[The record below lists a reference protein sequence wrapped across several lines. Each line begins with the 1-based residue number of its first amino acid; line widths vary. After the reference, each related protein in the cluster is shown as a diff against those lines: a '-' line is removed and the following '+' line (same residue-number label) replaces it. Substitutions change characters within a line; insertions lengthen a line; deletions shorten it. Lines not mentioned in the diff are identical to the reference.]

1 MSMFIKTTGEKM
13 KSIYLAFFA
22 TIIFVFVSTNTFA
35 QWSSNPAVNLAVC
48 DTIGEQALAKIGST
62 SDGGCYISWFDNR
75 SGSYAVYLQRLD
87 PLGNK
92 LWAPTGLLIS
102 NNPQSTSLV
111 DYDLL
116 VDVDDHA
123 VIAFTDTRNGGDLN
137 VFAYR
142 ISPNGDFV
150 WGNNGISLSGSS
162 DFQANPKLA
171 QTDDG
176 NIVVAWIIA
185 PTRYQVGLQKI
196 SLAGNKLW
204 GTNPIVLQS
213 ATEGY
218 SYPDIVPSD
227 SGGVVLFHTA
237 VTGTFPAQTVKL
249 RAKKISSTGTVSW
262 NTNIQDLGTI
272 AAFSVPKVYSDKSN
286 GGLIAW
292 HDDRDMNNLQSGFVQ
307 RVSSTGLI
315 YFPVNGAEVSLMAN
329 RHKFNPV
336 AAFDD
341 SANETY
347 VFWME
352 TEPNQNQNGISGQKL
367 SLNGTRQWTD
377 NAKIFKDLS
386 VPNTTSISYL
396 TSEIGNGKAYL
407 FYLEGSASGLN
418 DKVEGFAC
426 DANGNFLWLGNFV
439 ILSNPTSDKLQM
451 VSTVDVYKNCKL
463 AWGDNR
469 LDAQGIYGQD
479 INPNGELG
487 NSIVPVELVSFSAN
501 VSDNSVA
508 LNWIT
513 ATELNNSGFCIER
526 KQVLSPQSSAGNSDW
541 VEVGF
546 VNGHGTTSESQSYS
560 FNDQSVSSG
569 KYLYRL
575 KQIDF
580 DGTLSY
586 SNEVEVDLSLPISF
600 KLEQNYPNPF
610 NPSTTI
616 KYTIPNV
623 TLSASS
629 RAESRDEGSRVI
641 LKIYDVLGNEVAAL
655 INEDQP
661 VGNYEINFDANNLT
675 SGIYFYRL
683 QTGSFVETKKMIL
696 LK

>member
-1 MSMFIKTTGEKM
+1 MFLTCAM
-13 KSIYLAFFA
+13 FF
-22 TIIFVFVSTNTFA
+22 FLENTNAFA
-35 QWSSNPAVNLAVC
+35 QWSNNPAVNLTVC
-48 DTIGEQALAKIGST
+48 DTTGEQALAKIGST

-75 SGSYAVYLQRLD
+75 SGSYAVYMQRLD

-92 LWAPTGLLIS
+92 LWTPTGLLIS
-102 NNPQSTSLV
+102 NNPQSSSLV

-116 VDVDDHA
+116 VDADDNA
-123 VIAFTDTRNGGDLN
+123 IVSFTDTRNGGNLN

-142 ISPNGDFV
+142 ISPDGNFV
-150 WGNNGISLSGSS
+150 WGNNGISLSGST

-185 PTRYQVGLQKI
+185 ATRSQVGLQKL
-196 SLAGNKLW
+196 SLNGDKLW

-213 ATEGY
+213 STEGY
-218 SYPDIVPSD
+218 NYPDIVSSD
-227 SGGVVLFHTA
+227 SGGVILFHT
-237 VTGTFPAQTVKL
+237 VTTGTFPAQTVKL

-272 AAFSVPKVYSDKSN
+272 AAFTVPKVYSDNNN

-292 HDDRDMNNLQSGFVQ
+292 HDDRDANSLQSGFVQ
-307 RVSSTGLI
+307 RVASSGSI

-336 AAFDD
+336 VAFDNTTD
-341 SANETY
+341 ETY

-367 SLNGTRQWTD
+367 SLNGARQWTD

-386 VPNTTSISYL
+386 VAFTTSISYL
-396 TSEIGNGKAYL
+396 TAETGNSRAYL
-407 FYLEGSASGLN
+407 FYLEGNGAGLN

-426 DANGNFLWLGNFV
+426 DASGNFLWTGNFT
-439 ILSNPTSDKLQM
+439 ILSNPISDKLQM

-463 AWGDNR
+463 AWGDKR
-469 LDAQGIYGQD
+469 LDSQGIYGQD
-479 INPNGELG
+479 INPDGELG
-487 NSIVPVELVSFSAN
+487 NSVVPVELVSFSAN
-501 VSDNSVA
+501 VSNNTVN

-513 ATELNNSGFCIER
+513 ATELNNSGFDVER
-526 KQVLSPQSSAGNSDW
+526 RQVFSPQSSASNEEW
-541 VEVGF
+541 NTIGF
-546 VNGHGTTSESQSYS
+546 VNGNGTTSESHSYS
-560 FNDQSVSSG
+560 FNDENLLSE

-580 DGTLSY
+580 DGSFTY
-586 SNEVEVDLSLPISF
+586 SSEIEADLSLPRAF
-600 KLEQNYPNPF
+600 LLRQNYPNPF
-610 NPSTTI
+610 NPTTSI
-616 KYTIPNV
+616 QYSVGNRQFVSLKVY
-623 TLSASS
+623 
-629 RAESRDEGSRVI
+629 DI
-641 LKIYDVLGNEVAAL
+641 LGDAVAVL
-655 INEDQP
+655 INEEKPAGD
-661 VGNYEINFDANNLT
+661 YEVKFDASDYKLS
-675 SGIYFYRL
+675 SGIYFYKIQAGEFL
-683 QTGSFVETKKMIL
+683 QTKKLVL

>member
-1 MSMFIKTTGEKM
+1 M
-13 KSIYLAFFA
+13 KYIYLTFIVTIVFAFA
-22 TIIFVFVSTNTFA
+22 SANTFA

-48 DTIGEQALAKIGST
+48 DTTGEQALAKIGST

-92 LWAPTGLLIS
+92 LWASTGLLIS

-116 VDVDDHA
+116 VDTDDHA
-123 VIAFTDTRNGGDLN
+123 VIVFTDTRNGGDLN

-142 ISPNGDFV
+142 ISPTGNFV
-150 WGNNGISLSGSS
+150 WGINGISLSGST

-185 PTRYQVGLQKI
+185 AARYQVGLQKI
-196 SLAGNKLW
+196 SLAGTKIW

-218 SYPDIVPSD
+218 SYPDLVQSD
-227 SGGVVLFHTA
+227 SGGVILFHTA

-249 RAKKISSTGTVSW
+249 RAKKISSSGTVSW

-272 AAFSVPKVYSDKSN
+272 AAFTVPKVYSDRNS

-292 HDDRDMNNLQSGFVQ
+292 HDDRDNNSLQSGFVQ
-307 RVSSTGLI
+307 RVSSSGSL
-315 YFPVNGAEVSLMAN
+315 YFPVNGAEVSLKAN

-336 AAFDD
+336 VAFDD
-341 SANETY
+341 SANATY
-347 VFWME
+347 IFWME

-386 VPNTTSISYL
+386 VPFSTSISYL
-396 TSEIGNGKAYL
+396 TSEIGTGRAYL

-426 DANGNFLWLGNFV
+426 DANGSFLWPGNFV

-463 AWGDNR
+463 VWGDNR

-479 INPNGELG
+479 INPLGELG
-487 NSIVPVELVSFSAN
+487 NSIIPVELTSFTAN
-501 VSDNSVA
+501 VVNGNVQ
-508 LNWIT
+508 LNWAT
-513 ATELNNSGFCIER
+513 ATELNNSGFSIER
-526 KQVLSPQSSAGNSDW
+526 KQVLSQQSSVGNSEW
-541 VEVGF
+541 TELGF
-546 VNGHGTTSESQSYS
+546 VSGHGTTAESHSYS
-560 FNDQSVSSG
+560 FLDKNLFNG
-569 KYLYRL
+569 KYTYRL

-580 DGTLSY
+580 DGLFSY

-610 NPSTTI
+610 NPGTKISWQSPIGSWQSIKLYDALGREIETI
-616 KYTIPNV
+616 VEDYFEAGFQSKFYIIN
-623 TLSASS
+623 SA
-629 RAESRDEGSRVI
+629 
-641 LKIYDVLGNEVAAL
+641 L
-655 INEDQP
+655 P
-661 VGNYEINFDANNLT
+661 
-675 SGIYFYRL
+675 SGVYFYKL
-683 QTGSFVETKKMIL
+683 QAGTFVDTKKMIL
-696 LK
+696 IK

>member
-1 MSMFIKTTGEKM
+1 MKIKFKLFQTITFI
-13 KSIYLAFFA
+13 L
-22 TIIFVFVSTNTFA
+22 VLCSTLFA
-35 QWSSNPAVNLAVC
+35 QWSSNPAANLAIC
-48 DTIGEQALAKIGST
+48 DTTGEQALAKIEST

-116 VDVDDHA
+116 VDADDHA
-123 VIAFTDTRNGGDLN
+123 VIAFTDTRNGGNLN

-142 ISPNGDFV
+142 ISSNGDFV
-150 WGNNGISLSGSS
+150 WGNNGISLSGST

-176 NIVVAWIIA
+176 NIVVTWIIA
-185 PTRYQVGLQKI
+185 ATRNQVGLQKI
-196 SLAGNKLW
+196 STSGVKLW
-204 GTNPIVLQS
+204 GTNPIILQS

-227 SGGVVLFHTA
+227 SGGVILFHTA
-237 VTGTFPAQTVKL
+237 VTGTFPAQTVKI
-249 RAKKISSTGTVSW
+249 RAKKISSSGTVSW

-272 AAFSVPKVYSDKSN
+272 AAFTVPKVYSDKNN

-292 HDDRDMNNLQSGFVQ
+292 HDDRDNNSLQSGFVQ
-307 RVSSTGLI
+307 RVSSTGSI
-315 YFPVNGAEVSLMAN
+315 YFPVNGAEVSLMTN

-336 AAFDD
+336 VAFDNV
-341 SANETY
+341 SNETY

-377 NAKIFKDLS
+377 NAKIFKGLS
-386 VPNTTSISYL
+386 APNTVSISSL
-396 TSEIGNGKAYL
+396 NSQMGNGRAYL

-426 DANGNFLWLGNFV
+426 DANGSFLWTGNFT
-439 ILSNPTSDKLQM
+439 ILSNTTSDKLQM
-451 VSTVDVYKNCKL
+451 VSTVDIYKNCKL

-469 LDAQGIYGQD
+469 SDASGIYAQD
-479 INPNGELG
+479 INPDGQLG
-487 NSIVPVELVSFSAN
+487 NSVVPVELTSFTAN
-501 VSDNSVA
+501 VVSGSVR

-513 ATELNNSGFCIER
+513 ATELNNSGFEIER
-526 KQVLSPQSSAGNSDW
+526 SCHTERSRSMTGWEKIEFVYGN
-541 VEVGF
+541 
-546 VNGHGTTSESQSYS
+546 GTTSESHSYS
-560 FNDQSVSSG
+560 FTDNLTLTHNLS
-569 KYLYRL
+569 LRYRL

-580 DGTLSY
+580 DGSFTY
-586 SNEVEVDLSLPISF
+586 SNEVEVDFSLSTSF
-600 KLEQNYPNPF
+600 TLEQNYPNPF

-616 KYTIPNV
+616 RYTISNVISTEGRNLNV
-623 TLSASS
+623 TLK
-629 RAESRDEGSRVI
+629 V
-641 LKIYDVLGNEVAAL
+641 YDVLGSEVAML
-655 INEDQP
+655 VNEKQP
-661 VGNYEINFDANNLT
+661 AGNYEVIFDAKNQS
-675 SGIYFYRL
+675 SGIYYCKL
-683 QTGSFVETKKMIL
+683 QAGSFNQSIKMIL
-696 LK
+696 MK